1 MRPFLLLS
9 LSLVACG
16 GSSTPSVLDMAT
28 ATTTTDMAHA
38 PISSPCLPAGA
49 APVAYVTDTPVRSFD
64 HADPSLVTGK
74 SYVAAVDTDVGCF
87 VIELNATKAPMT
99 TSSFVFLALHHFFE
113 GIAFHRVIDGFVA
126 QGGDPNTIDGSPT
139 SWGTGNAGYQF
150 GLEVDPSLNYDAA
163 GVVGMARSDD
173 PGTNSSQFFITLAA
187 VPSLNQQ
194 YTIFGKVNVGLDV
207 LPKIVRG
214 EPPTAPTRIRTVVIA
229 TK

>member
-1 MRPFLLLS
+1 MRPFLVISVLLS
-9 LSLVACG
+9 ACG
-16 GSSTPSVLDMAT
+16 ATSTPSVADMAT
-28 ATTTTDMAHA
+28 STTTDLAHA
-38 PISSPCLPAGA
+38 LIASPCLPSGA
-49 APVAYVTDTPVRSFD
+49 KPVAYVTDSPVRSFD
-64 HADPSLVTGK
+64 HAEPSLEAGK

-87 VIELNATKAPMT
+87 VIELNTAKAPMT

-126 QGGDPNTIDGSPT
+126 QGGDPNTIDGSPS
-139 SWGTGNAGYQF
+139 SWGIGNAGYQF

-173 PGTNSSQFFITLAA
+173 PSTNSSQFFITLAA
-187 VPSLNQQ
+187 VPSLDQK
-194 YTIFGKVNVGLDV
+194 YTIFGKVAVGLAV

-214 EPPTAPTRIRTVVIA
+214 EPPTTPSRIRTVVIA